1 MAKRDREKAGSI
13 RLRKKGHKI
22 LAVKVQKKKKPP
34 ANTITI
40 VLGVIGLVS
49 AIIPKEEDKGD
60 SRKTLPAII
69 GILDQ
74 AYMGCAVYWHK
85 EFIICLYL

>member
-13 RLRKKGHKI
+13 RRRKKGHKI
-22 LAVKVQKKKKPP
+22 LLLKFKKKPP

-49 AIIPKEEDKGD
+49 GIIPKEEDKGD
-60 SRKTLPAII
+60 SRKTLPTVV
-69 GILDQ
+69 GMRDQ
-74 AYMGCAVYWHK
+74 VYMGFTVYWYK
-85 EFIICLYL
+85 KSS